1 MRLSLKPVV
10 GALVLVGIYAAAGY
24 IGVPAGVRWA
34 VGNVLPEAL
43 NGRTTTVGEISFNPW
58 NWTLT
63 LENLSID
70 SAERPGSHMLEL
82 DRAVLDASISSLTR
96 MAPVLDAVT
105 IDGLRVQLTASELNN
120 AEAEQAVE
128 AELAQAPSE
137 GSSGAAGLPAFSLSN
152 VAVRNSSM
160 RLVNT
165 ADNAEVEVSEINF
178 SLPLIS
184 TLPDAGASSMTP
196 ALSLKINGR
205 PLKAEGSI
213 EGENATLALAIDQ
226 LNLAQ
231 ILKAAPVTL
240 DYDVKSA
247 ELSGNLALAFTLPK
261 SGAPAVSAS
270 GTLTLAN
277 LEAATESGAPLAKM
291 KSATLDVAG
300 FDLAKQTIAVKS
312 LAVQGPELYLNLE
325 PQASRQ
331 KQTAGAAPAAPA
343 LAASGT
349 QAAENKAA
357 SAEAA
362 GGWHWSLESA
372 TIADG
377 VVALTDKTMSPA
389 AKVNVSGI
397 KVAARNF
404 SSDSGNQGEYSIA
417 VNINGAAA
425 SSAGT
430 LAIAPLS
437 VKASAE
443 TKGLSLSALSPWV
456 KHFTG
461 YSISQGTLTTA
472 GNFEFKDGPTPDVI
486 WKGKANLA
494 NFSALDPKGAPLAS
508 VKDASVDVALFDL
521 AKKTVAVNSVN
532 VASPAVQVAFESQS
546 SAKAAAGTAAKGTDK
561 AANKTAD
568 ATTGKAASTEAPWS
582 WSVKSAAV
590 TNGALT
596 LKDASLT
603 PAATLSVTGIAL
615 NAANFSSAK
624 GASGTYKASAKIN
637 GGRIDSEGKLALAPL
652 AVDATTNASALGL
665 AGFTPWIRAVSGA
678 SFTKGSA
685 DVIGRLAVKE
695 TDKLSLSWQG
705 DLAVDDFEAKS
716 AEGKTLMT
724 WKQVTGNGIKLDSVE
739 PLSVSVAELT
749 VKEPAQKAVQAT
761 SKLLELFGAIAEATG
776 HANTARRLGKAE
788 DAVTQDITL
797 KNLNYKDGRFRLGV
811 KGRDPLESLVLDA
824 LNKAFTK
831 TNGKY

>member
-1 MRLSLKPVV
+1 M
-10 GALVLVGIYAAAGY
+10 
-24 IGVPAGVRWA
+24 
-34 VGNVLPEAL
+34 
-43 NGRTTTVGEISFNPW
+43 
-58 NWTLT
+58 
-63 LENLSID
+63 
-70 SAERPGSHMLEL
+70 
-82 DRAVLDASISSLTR
+82 
-96 MAPVLDAVT
+96 
-105 IDGLRVQLTASELNN
+105 
-120 AEAEQAVE
+120 
-128 AELAQAPSE
+128 
-137 GSSGAAGLPAFSLSN
+137 
-152 VAVRNSSM
+152 
-160 RLVNT
+160 
-165 ADNAEVEVSEINF
+165 
-178 SLPLIS
+178 
-184 TLPDAGASSMTP
+184 
-196 ALSLKINGR
+196 
-205 PLKAEGSI
+205 
-213 EGENATLALAIDQ
+213 
-226 LNLAQ
+226 
-231 ILKAAPVTL
+231 
-240 DYDVKSA
+240 
-247 ELSGNLALAFTLPK
+247 
-261 SGAPAVSAS
+261 
-270 GTLTLAN
+270 
-277 LEAATESGAPLAKM
+277 
-291 KSATLDVAG
+291 
-300 FDLAKQTIAVKS
+300 
-312 LAVQGPELYLNLE
+312 
-325 PQASRQ
+325 
-331 KQTAGAAPAAPA
+331 
-343 LAASGT
+343 
-349 QAAENKAA
+349 
-357 SAEAA
+357 
-362 GGWHWSLESA
+362 
-372 TIADG
+372 
-377 VVALTDKTMSPA
+377 
-389 AKVNVSGI
+389 
-397 KVAARNF
+397 
-404 SSDSGNQGEYSIA
+404 
-417 VNINGAAA
+417 
-425 SSAGT
+425 
-430 LAIAPLS
+430 
-437 VKASAE
+437 
-443 TKGLSLSALSPWV
+443 
-456 KHFTG
+456 
-461 YSISQGTLTTA
+461 
-472 GNFEFKDGPTPDVI
+472 
-486 WKGKANLA
+486 
-494 NFSALDPKGAPLAS
+494 
-508 VKDASVDVALFDL
+508 KDASVDVALFDL

-749 VKEPAQKAVQAT
+749 VKERAQRGVLAT

-788 DAVTQDITL
+788 DAVPQDITL
-797 KNLNYKDGRFRLGV
+797 KNLNYKDGRFSLGV

>member
-1 MRLSLKPVV
+1 MRLTLKPVV

-70 SAERPGSHMLEL
+70 SAARPGSHMLEL
-82 DRAVLDASISSLTR
+82 DRAVLDASVSSLTR

-152 VAVRNSSM
+152 VAVRNSSL

-178 SLPLIS
+178 SLPVIS

-205 PLKAEGSI
+205 PVKAEGSI

-325 PQASRQ
+325 PQASGQ
-331 KQTAGAAPAAPA
+331 KQTAGAAPTAPA

-349 QAAENKAA
+349 QAAENKVA

-417 VNINGAAA
+417 ANINGAAA

-430 LAIAPLS
+430 LAIVPLS

-443 TKGLSLSALSPWV
+443 TKGLSLSSLSPWV

-472 GNFEFKDGPTPDVI
+472 GNLEFKDGSTPDVI

-508 VKDASVDVALFDL
+508 VKDAAVDVALFDL

-532 VASPAVQVAFESQS
+532 VVSPAVQVAFENQS

-705 DLAVDDFEAKS
+705 DLAVDDFEAKN

-797 KNLNYKDGRFRLGV
+797 KNLNYKDGRFSLGV

>member
-1 MRLSLKPVV
+1 M
-10 GALVLVGIYAAAGY
+10 
-24 IGVPAGVRWA
+24 
-34 VGNVLPEAL
+34 
-43 NGRTTTVGEISFNPW
+43 
-58 NWTLT
+58 
-63 LENLSID
+63 
-70 SAERPGSHMLEL
+70 
-82 DRAVLDASISSLTR
+82 
-96 MAPVLDAVT
+96 
-105 IDGLRVQLTASELNN
+105 
-120 AEAEQAVE
+120 
-128 AELAQAPSE
+128 
-137 GSSGAAGLPAFSLSN
+137 
-152 VAVRNSSM
+152 
-160 RLVNT
+160 
-165 ADNAEVEVSEINF
+165 
-178 SLPLIS
+178 
-184 TLPDAGASSMTP
+184 
-196 ALSLKINGR
+196 
-205 PLKAEGSI
+205 
-213 EGENATLALAIDQ
+213 
-226 LNLAQ
+226 
-231 ILKAAPVTL
+231 
-240 DYDVKSA
+240 
-247 ELSGNLALAFTLPK
+247 
-261 SGAPAVSAS
+261 
-270 GTLTLAN
+270 
-277 LEAATESGAPLAKM
+277 
-291 KSATLDVAG
+291 
-300 FDLAKQTIAVKS
+300 
-312 LAVQGPELYLNLE
+312 
-325 PQASRQ
+325 
-331 KQTAGAAPAAPA
+331 
-343 LAASGT
+343 
-349 QAAENKAA
+349 
-357 SAEAA
+357 
-362 GGWHWSLESA
+362 
-372 TIADG
+372 
-377 VVALTDKTMSPA
+377 
-389 AKVNVSGI
+389 
-397 KVAARNF
+397 
-404 SSDSGNQGEYSIA
+404 
-417 VNINGAAA
+417 
-425 SSAGT
+425 
-430 LAIAPLS
+430 
-437 VKASAE
+437 
-443 TKGLSLSALSPWV
+443 
-456 KHFTG
+456 
-461 YSISQGTLTTA
+461 
-472 GNFEFKDGPTPDVI
+472 I

-494 NFSALDPKGAPLAS
+494 NFSAPDPKGAPLAS

-561 AANKTAD
+561 AANKPAD

-797 KNLNYKDGRFRLGV
+797 KNLNYKDGRFSLGV